1 MLGPSEWLAGAG
13 LLLTIMLTGG
23 GVIWKV
29 GEIQRTILTR
39 MAGNKEELDNDLNL
53 LRMAAYEEYK
63 ILRRE
68 MQEASS
74 MAYRE
79 FGKTAEGLREK
90 LADVELW
97 TRDQIRDNR
106 HEVDVKI
113 EKSGE
118 RIRQLELFQ
127 AREKG
132 FRPDSAS

>member
-1 MLGPSEWLAGAG
+1 
-13 LLLTIMLTGG
+13 
-23 GVIWKV
+23 
-29 GEIQRTILTR
+29 
-39 MAGNKEELDNDLNL
+39 
-53 LRMAAYEEYK
+53 
-63 ILRRE
+63 
-68 MQEASS
+68 